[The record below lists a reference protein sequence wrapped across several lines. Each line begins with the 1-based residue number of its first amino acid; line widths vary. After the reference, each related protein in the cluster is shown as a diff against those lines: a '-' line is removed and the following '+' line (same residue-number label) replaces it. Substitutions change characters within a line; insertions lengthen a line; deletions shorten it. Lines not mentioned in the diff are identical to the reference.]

1 MSSKVNSALILGIAA
16 AVVACSSQ
24 VRASPADSAGVEAHA
39 NRLYLSIS
47 GDATQREAA
56 RFLSR
61 REFFAPYRECL
72 AEAGF
77 APEDKYLPQ
86 YSGWTPNAT
95 EGIWMG
101 ELQYRLSPAIA
112 GRAALAASAW
122 EPAKPGS
129 VQAQKGYLEA
139 SNRCVANVD
148 LDLGERLGDPPG
160 SQRLMGE
167 YMDVIAEVDSR
178 LGSIEPYAN
187 CMAEAGFDYRQ
198 AWPDEDGA
206 QGTIMYLSG
215 KAPTAPVAGE
225 TTPEWT
231 AFVEL
236 ETRVLDADERCRADT
251 YRRGLAIL
259 APMLDEFQASHEA
272 ELAELA
278 EGWRHTVATAVEL
291 GFQA

>member
-1 MSSKVNSALILGIAA
+1 VRSGIALLA
-16 AVVACSSQ
+16 LVAALAGCAPAVVP
-24 VRASPADSAGVEAHA
+24 ASPAEAA
-39 NRLYLSIS
+39 AIEQRAEQVLLSIS

-56 RFLSR
+56 RFLNR

-77 APEDKYLPQ
+77 VPEDEYLPQ

-112 GRAALAASAW
+112 GRAALEASAW

-129 VQAQKGYLEA
+129 VQARKGYLEA
-139 SNRCVANVD
+139 SDRCVADFD
-148 LDLGERLGDPPG
+148 LDLGDLPGDPPG
-160 SQRLMGE
+160 SQQLRGE
-167 YMDVIAEVDSR
+167 YTSLIAEVDSR
-178 LGSIEPYAN
+178 LGSIEPYAR
-187 CMAEAGFDYRQ
+187 CMAEAGFDYRP

-206 QGTIMYLSG
+206 QGTIMYLAG
-215 KAPTAPVAGE
+215 KAPTAAVAGE

-259 APMLDEFQASHEA
+259 APMLEEFRASHEA